1 MRPFLLLLAG
11 LVLLGGVP
19 LPAIPWTVPP
29 IVAPSAPATGA
40 VYVYEKDESPVPVG
54 VTVALNRLNREQRI
68 AATLLE
74 ADTTN
79 GTGVVPAQF
88 KPALDAAKAAG
99 LPCLVVVAGS
109 TVLRVVP
116 APATEAAV
124 MEAVP

>member
-19 LPAIPWTVPP
+19 LPTVPWPVPP

-54 VTVALNRLNREQRI
+54 VTVALNRLNRERKI
-68 AATLLE
+68 VATLLE

-109 TVLRVVP
+109 AVLRVVP